1 MWMWWL
7 SAFLPLAAGRPCF
20 LNSREAGPSPDGPLG
35 RKRRSSGPHRT
46 GRPGLVAE
54 TVWALQMKPIPV
66 LLAFA
71 ILATFI
77 GCSPE
82 KDTTVPADLIG
93 VWRTVAPQYADTFL
107 QFTANGV
114 TFGRGEYTDDSYAIV
129 NIENVSEDSRTLY
142 IISYNDLDSEEYKL
156 SFYYDPANGGL
167 ITFKN
172 QEHLIWAREEAN

>member
-1 MWMWWL
+1 MGPRTHRL
-7 SAFLPLAAGRPCF
+7 VFGQECAA
-20 LNSREAGPSPDGPLG
+20 PDPPDLHESNHRLG
-35 RKRRSSGPHRT
+35 AN
-46 GRPGLVAE
+46 V
-54 TVWALQMKPIPV
+54 VALQMKPKPV
-66 LLAFA
+66 FLAFT

-93 VWRTVAPQYADTFL
+93 VWRTGAPQYADTFL
-107 QFTANGV
+107 QFTTNGV
-114 TFGRGEYTDDSYAIV
+114 TLRKDEYTYDSYAIV

-142 IISYNDLDSEEYKL
+142 TISYEDLDGGEYKL

-167 ITFKN
+167 IRFKN